1 MRRMFF
7 IVGIL
12 FILIG
17 LTVCKRIPQYQYEDI
32 YYKKGVDM
40 CRGHFLQYNASL
52 NSFYYDLLGE
62 DVIKGTKMEY
72 VKQVATDLRMEY
84 PNRKEAAF
92 YYYVFTLGY
101 EHSNRFI
108 TEIAKQPEYK
118 NRLVLGFY
126 LSKYASAIDDSL
138 YQIYKLHRTHFFKN
152 DSIISYFEKNYGVER
167 KYLKK

>member
-1 MRRMFF
+1 MFF
-7 IVGIL
+7 IMGML
-12 FILIG
+12 FIFIG

-32 YYKKGVDM
+32 YYKKGADM
-40 CRGHFLQYNASL
+40 CRDHFLQYNASL

-92 YYYVFTLGY
+92 YYYVFALGY
-101 EHSNRFI
+101 EHSDHFI

-138 YQIYKLHRTHFFKN
+138 YQIYKLHRSQFFKN
-152 DSIISYFEKNYGVER
+152 DSIISYFEKSYGVER
-167 KYLKK
+167 KYLR

>member
-7 IVGIL
+7 IVWIL

-40 CRGHFLQYNASL
+40 CRDHFLQYNASL

-62 DVIKGTKMEY
+62 DAIKSTKMEY

-92 YYYVFTLGY
+92 YYYVFTIGY
-101 EHSNRFI
+101 EHSDLVI

-126 LSKYASAIDDSL
+126 LSKHGTALDDSL
-138 YQIYKLHRTHFFKN
+138 YQVYKMRRSDFFKN
-152 DSIISYFEKNYGVER
+152 DNIISYFEKKYGVER
-167 KYLKK
+167 KYLRK